1 MKYITFLTYLKN
13 LALIFKSFF
22 SFSNHNLYTDKQR
35 YMNFRK
41 GLISQAY
48 RSYCFFKEFMCGVG
62 CLALNCLLRM
72 WSKLDPVSIYEAE

>member
-13 LALIFKSFF
+13 LVLIFKSFF

-35 YMNFRK
+35 YMDFRK

-48 RSYCFFKEFMCGVG
+48 RSYCFLRNFCAGLFNLV
-62 CLALNCLLRM
+62 LNLLLRM
-72 WSKLDPVSIYEAE
+72 WSKLDPVSIYEAK